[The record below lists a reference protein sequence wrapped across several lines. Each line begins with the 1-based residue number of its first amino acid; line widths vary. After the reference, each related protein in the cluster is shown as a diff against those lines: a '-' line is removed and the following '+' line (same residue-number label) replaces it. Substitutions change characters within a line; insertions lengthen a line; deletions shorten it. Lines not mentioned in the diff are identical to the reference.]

1 MIDLRSDTVTLPTP
15 AMMDSIMHARLGDDV
30 LDEDPTI
37 HELEKKSAEHT
48 GKEAALFV
56 PSGTMA
62 NLTAILAHCE
72 RGDEVILGD
81 QAHTFLYEAGGI
93 SSLGGIHSHQ
103 LKNQD
108 DGTLTLNDIKNAIRL
123 DNVHFPK
130 TRLICLENTH
140 NRCYGFPLTIDYL
153 NAVRTIANEHELLV
167 HVDGAR
173 LFNASVALG
182 ITVKELCK
190 PADSTTFCLSKG
202 LSAPVGS
209 LVCGEEGFIH
219 RVKRLRKVLGGGMR
233 QAGILA
239 AAGIEALDT
248 MVERLALDHKHAKT
262 LADGISRINGL
273 QCDPEFV
280 PTNIV
285 YFTLERGDI
294 NGVELVSLMK
304 KNGIQ
309 FFEISPKRFRLVTHC
324 GINAAEIEETLAM
337 FSRVM
342 NGLS

>member
-1 MIDLRSDTVTLPTP
+1 
-15 AMMDSIMHARLGDDV
+15 MHAITNAKLGDDV

-37 HELEKKSAEHT
+37 HELEKISCEIT

-62 NLTAILAHCE
+62 NLTAVLAHCE

-108 DGTLTLNDIKNAIRL
+108 DGTLALDDIRNAIRTE
-123 DNVHFPK
+123 NVHFPR

-140 NRCYGFPLTIDYL
+140 NRCFGFPLHLDYL
-153 NAVRTIANEHELLV
+153 HSVRSIADENALKL

-173 LFNASVALG
+173 LFNAAVALG
-182 ITVKELCK
+182 IAVEELCG
-190 PADSTTFCLSKG
+190 PVDSTTFCLSKG

-209 LVCGEEGFIH
+209 LVCGNTDFIYK
-219 RVKRLRKVLGGGMR
+219 VKRLRKVLGGGMR

-239 AAGIEALDT
+239 AAGIEALET
-248 MVERLALDHKHAKT
+248 MVDQLALDHQHAKV
-262 LADGISRINGL
+262 LADGLSSVDGL
-273 QCDPEFV
+273 HCNPEFV

-285 YFTLERGDI
+285 YFLLERENITGQ
-294 NGVELVSLMK
+294 ELVSVME

-309 FFEISPKRFRLVTHC
+309 FFELSPKRFRLVTHA
-324 GINAAEIEETLAM
+324 GIEEKDVFKTIEI
-337 FSRVM
+337 FRRVM
-342 NGLS
+342 DE

>member
-1 MIDLRSDTVTLPTP
+1 
-15 AMMDSIMHARLGDDV
+15 MHAIVRAKLGDDV
-30 LDEDPTI
+30 LDEDPTV
-37 HELEKKSAEHT
+37 HELEKKSCEIT

-62 NLTAILAHCE
+62 NLTAVLAHCE

-108 DGTLTLNDIKNAIRL
+108 DGTLALDDIRNAIRTE
-123 DNVHFPK
+123 NVHFPR

-140 NRCYGFPLTIDYL
+140 NRCFGFPLHLDYL
-153 NAVRTIANEHELLV
+153 HSVRSIADENALKL

-173 LFNASVALG
+173 LFNAAVALG
-182 ITVKELCK
+182 ISVEELCG
-190 PADSTTFCLSKG
+190 PVDSTTFCLSKG

-209 LVCGEEGFIH
+209 LVCGNTDFIYK
-219 RVKRLRKVLGGGMR
+219 VKRLRKVLGGGMR

-239 AAGIEALDT
+239 AAGIEALET
-248 MVERLALDHKHAKT
+248 MVDQLALDHHHAKV
-262 LADGISRINGL
+262 LADGLSSVDGL
-273 QCDPEFV
+273 HCNPEFV

-285 YFTLERGDI
+285 YFLLERENITGQ
-294 NGVELVSLMK
+294 ELVSVME

-309 FFEISPKRFRLVTHC
+309 FFELSPKRFRLVTHA
-324 GINAAEIEETLAM
+324 GIEEKDVFKTIEI
-337 FSRVM
+337 FQKVM
-342 NGLS
+342 HE

>member
-1 MIDLRSDTVTLPTP
+1 MIDLRSDTVTLPTEG
-15 AMMDSIMHARLGDDV
+15 MMHAISGAKLGDDV
-30 LDEDPTI
+30 LDEDPTV
-37 HELEKKSAEHT
+37 HELEKKSCEFT
-48 GKEAALFV
+48 GKKAALFV

-62 NLTAILAHCE
+62 NLTAVLAHCE

-108 DGTLTLNDIKNAIRL
+108 DGTLALDDIRNAIRTE
-123 DNVHFPK
+123 NVHFPR

-140 NRCYGFPLTIDYL
+140 NRCFGFPLHLNYL
-153 NAVRTIANEHELLV
+153 HSVRSIADENALKL

-173 LFNASVALG
+173 LFNAAVALG
-182 ITVKELCK
+182 ISVEELCG
-190 PADSTTFCLSKG
+190 PVDSTTFCLSKG

-209 LVCGEEGFIH
+209 LVCGNTDFIYK
-219 RVKRLRKVLGGGMR
+219 VKRLRKVLGGGMR

-239 AAGIEALDT
+239 AAGIEALET
-248 MVERLALDHKHAKT
+248 MVDQLALDHHHAKV
-262 LADGISRINGL
+262 LADGLSSVDGL
-273 QCDPEFV
+273 HCNPEFV

-285 YFTLERGDI
+285 YFLLERENITGQ
-294 NGVELVSLMK
+294 ELVSVMV

-309 FFEISPKRFRLVTHC
+309 FFELSPKRFRLVTHA
-324 GINAAEIEETLAM
+324 GIEGKDVFKTIEI
-337 FSRVM
+337 FRKVM
-342 NGLS
+342 HE

>member
-1 MIDLRSDTVTLPTP
+1 
-15 AMMDSIMHARLGDDV
+15 MHAIANAKLGDDV
-30 LDEDPTI
+30 LDEDPTV
-37 HELEKKSAEHT
+37 HELEKKSCEIT

-62 NLTAILAHCE
+62 NLTAVLAHCE

-108 DGTLTLNDIKNAIRL
+108 DGTLALDDIRNAIRTE
-123 DNVHFPK
+123 NVHFPR

-140 NRCYGFPLTIDYL
+140 NRCFGFPLHLDYL
-153 NAVRTIANEHELLV
+153 HSVRSIADENALKL

-173 LFNASVALG
+173 LFNAAVALG
-182 ITVKELCK
+182 ISVEELCG
-190 PADSTTFCLSKG
+190 PVDSTTFCLSKG

-209 LVCGEEGFIH
+209 LVCGNTNFIYK
-219 RVKRLRKVLGGGMR
+219 VKRLRKVLGGGMR

-239 AAGIEALDT
+239 AAGIEALET
-248 MVERLALDHKHAKT
+248 MVDQLALDHHHAKV
-262 LADGISRINGL
+262 LADGLSSVDGL
-273 QCDPEFV
+273 HCNSVFV

-285 YFTLERGDI
+285 YFLLERENITGQ
-294 NGVELVSLMK
+294 ELVSVME

-309 FFEISPKRFRLVTHC
+309 FFELSPKRFRLVTHA
-324 GINAAEIEETLAM
+324 GIDEKDVFKTIEI
-337 FSRVM
+337 FRKVM
-342 NGLS
+342 HE

>member
-1 MIDLRSDTVTLPTP
+1 
-15 AMMDSIMHARLGDDV
+15 MHAITNAKLGDDV
-30 LDEDPTI
+30 LDEDPTV
-37 HELEKKSAEHT
+37 HELEKRSCEIT

-108 DGTLTLNDIKNAIRL
+108 DGTLALDDIRNAIRTE
-123 DNVHFPK
+123 NVHFPR

-140 NRCYGFPLTIDYL
+140 NRCFGFPLHLDYL
-153 NAVRTIANEHELLV
+153 HSVRSIADENALKL

-173 LFNASVALG
+173 LFNAAVALG
-182 ITVKELCK
+182 IAVEELCG
-190 PADSTTFCLSKG
+190 PVDSTTFCLSKG

-209 LVCGEEGFIH
+209 LVCGNTDFIYK
-219 RVKRLRKVLGGGMR
+219 VKRLRKVLGGGMR

-239 AAGIEALDT
+239 AAGIEALET
-248 MVERLALDHKHAKT
+248 MVDQLALDHQHAKV
-262 LADGISRINGL
+262 LADGLSSVDGL
-273 QCDPEFV
+273 HCNPEFV

-285 YFTLERGDI
+285 YFLLERENITGQ
-294 NGVELVSLMK
+294 ELVSVME

-309 FFEISPKRFRLVTHC
+309 FFELSPKRFRLVTHA
-324 GINAAEIEETLAM
+324 GIEEKDVFKTIEI
-337 FSRVM
+337 FRRVM
-342 NGLS
+342 DE

>member
-1 MIDLRSDTVTLPTP
+1 
-15 AMMDSIMHARLGDDV
+15 MHAIANAKLGDDV
-30 LDEDPTI
+30 LDEDPTV
-37 HELEKKSAEHT
+37 HELEKKSCEIT

-62 NLTAILAHCE
+62 NLTAVLAHCE

-108 DGTLTLNDIKNAIRL
+108 DGTLALDDIRNAIRTE
-123 DNVHFPK
+123 NVHFPR

-140 NRCYGFPLTIDYL
+140 NRCFGFPLHLDYL
-153 NAVRTIANEHELLV
+153 HSVRSLADENALKL

-173 LFNASVALG
+173 LFNAAVALG
-182 ITVKELCK
+182 ISVEELCG
-190 PADSTTFCLSKG
+190 PVDSTTFCLSKG

-209 LVCGEEGFIH
+209 LVCGNTDFIYK
-219 RVKRLRKVLGGGMR
+219 VKRLRKVLGGGMR

-239 AAGIEALDT
+239 AAGIEALET
-248 MVERLALDHKHAKT
+248 MVDQLALDHHHAKV
-262 LADGISRINGL
+262 LADGLSSVDGL
-273 QCDPEFV
+273 HCNPEFV

-285 YFTLERGDI
+285 YFLLERENITGQ
-294 NGVELVSLMK
+294 ELVSVME

-309 FFEISPKRFRLVTHC
+309 FFELSPKRFRLVTHA
-324 GINAAEIEETLAM
+324 GIEEKDVFKTIEI
-337 FSRVM
+337 FRKVM
-342 NGLS
+342 HELN

>member
-1 MIDLRSDTVTLPTP
+1 MIDLRSDTVTFPTQG
-15 AMMDSIMHARLGDDV
+15 MMHAIADAKLGDDV

-37 HELEKKSAEHT
+37 HKLEKKSAKLT
-48 GKEAALFV
+48 GKEVALFV

-93 SSLGGIHSHQ
+93 SSLGGVHSHQ
-103 LKNQD
+103 LKNQK
-108 DGTLTLNDIKNAIRL
+108 DGTLALDEIKNAIRA
-123 DNVHFPK
+123 DNVHFPR

-153 NAVRTIANEHELLV
+153 NAVRTIANENELKL

-182 ITVKELCK
+182 VPVNELCK
-190 PADSTTFCLSKG
+190 PVDSSTFCLSKG

-209 LVCGEEGFIH
+209 LVCGNEDFIH

-239 AAGIEALDT
+239 AAGIEALET
-248 MVERLALDHKHAKT
+248 MVAQLALDHHHAKI
-262 LADGISRINGL
+262 LANELSSVDGLHCN
-273 QCDPEFV
+273 PEFV

-285 YFTLERGDI
+285 YFLLERDNLTGQ
-294 NGVELVSLMK
+294 ELVSVME
-304 KNGIQ
+304 KNDIQ
-309 FFEISPKRFRLVTHC
+309 FFELSPKRFRLVTHA
-324 GINAAEIEETLAM
+324 GIEEKDVFKTIEI
-337 FSRVM
+337 FRKVM
-342 NGLS
+342 HE

>member
-1 MIDLRSDTVTLPTP
+1 
-15 AMMDSIMHARLGDDV
+15 MHAIANAKLGDDV
-30 LDEDPTI
+30 LDEDPTV
-37 HELEKKSAEHT
+37 HELEKKSAELT

-62 NLTAILAHCE
+62 NLTAVLAHCE

-108 DGTLTLNDIKNAIRL
+108 DGTLALDDIRNAIRTE
-123 DNVHFPK
+123 NVHFPR

-140 NRCYGFPLTIDYL
+140 NRCFGFPLHLNYL
-153 NAVRTIANEHELLV
+153 HSVRSIADENSLKL

-173 LFNASVALG
+173 LFNAAVALG
-182 ITVKELCK
+182 ISVEELCG
-190 PADSTTFCLSKG
+190 PVDSTTFCLSKG

-209 LVCGEEGFIH
+209 LVCGNTDFIYK
-219 RVKRLRKVLGGGMR
+219 VKRLRKVLGGGMR

-239 AAGIEALDT
+239 AAGIEALET
-248 MVERLALDHKHAKT
+248 MVDQLALDHHHAKV
-262 LADGISRINGL
+262 LADGLSSVDGL
-273 QCDPEFV
+273 HCNPEFV

-285 YFTLERGDI
+285 YFLLERENITGQ
-294 NGVELVSLMK
+294 ELVSVME

-309 FFEISPKRFRLVTHC
+309 FFELSPKRFRLVTHA
-324 GINAAEIEETLAM
+324 GIEEKDVFKTIEI
-337 FSRVM
+337 FRKVM
-342 NGLS
+342 HE

>member
-1 MIDLRSDTVTLPTP
+1 
-15 AMMDSIMHARLGDDV
+15 MHAITNAKLGDDV
-30 LDEDPTI
+30 LDEDPTV
-37 HELEKKSAEHT
+37 HELEKISCEIT

-108 DGTLTLNDIKNAIRL
+108 DGTLALDDIRNAIRTE
-123 DNVHFPK
+123 NVHFPR

-140 NRCYGFPLTIDYL
+140 NRCFGFPLHLDYL
-153 NAVRTIANEHELLV
+153 HSVRSIADENALKL

-173 LFNASVALG
+173 LFNAAVALG
-182 ITVKELCK
+182 IAVEELCG
-190 PADSTTFCLSKG
+190 PVDSTTFCLSKG

-209 LVCGEEGFIH
+209 LVCGNTDFIYK
-219 RVKRLRKVLGGGMR
+219 VKRLRKVLGGGMR

-239 AAGIEALDT
+239 AAGIEALET
-248 MVERLALDHKHAKT
+248 MVDQLALDHHHAKV
-262 LADGISRINGL
+262 LADGLSSVDGL
-273 QCDPEFV
+273 HCNPEFV

-285 YFTLERGDI
+285 YFLLERENITGQ
-294 NGVELVSLMK
+294 ELISVME

-309 FFEISPKRFRLVTHC
+309 FFELSPKRFRLVTHA
-324 GINAAEIEETLAM
+324 GIEEKDVFKTIEI
-337 FSRVM
+337 FRRVM
-342 NGLS
+342 DE

>member
-1 MIDLRSDTVTLPTP
+1 
-15 AMMDSIMHARLGDDV
+15 MHAIANAKLGDDV
-30 LDEDPTI
+30 LDEDPTV
-37 HELEKKSAEHT
+37 HELEKKSCEIT

-62 NLTAILAHCE
+62 NLTAVLAHCE

-108 DGTLTLNDIKNAIRL
+108 DGTLALDDIRNAIRTE
-123 DNVHFPK
+123 NVHFPR

-140 NRCYGFPLTIDYL
+140 NRCFGFPLHLDYL
-153 NAVRTIANEHELLV
+153 HSVRSIADENALKL

-173 LFNASVALG
+173 LFNAAVALG
-182 ITVKELCK
+182 ISVEELCG
-190 PADSTTFCLSKG
+190 PVDSTTFCLSKG

-209 LVCGEEGFIH
+209 LVCGNTGFIYK
-219 RVKRLRKVLGGGMR
+219 VKRLRKVLGGGMR

-239 AAGIEALDT
+239 AAGIEALET
-248 MVERLALDHKHAKT
+248 MVDQLALDHHHAKV
-262 LADGISRINGL
+262 LADGLSSVDGL
-273 QCDPEFV
+273 HCNSVFV

-285 YFTLERGDI
+285 YFLLERENITGQ
-294 NGVELVSLMK
+294 ELVSVME

-309 FFEISPKRFRLVTHC
+309 FFELSPKRFRLVTHA
-324 GINAAEIEETLAM
+324 GIEEKDVFKTIEI
-337 FSRVM
+337 FRKVM
-342 NGLS
+342 HE

>member
-1 MIDLRSDTVTLPTP
+1 MIDLRSDTITLPTEG
-15 AMMDSIMHARLGDDV
+15 MMHAITNAKLGDDV
-30 LDEDPTI
+30 LDEDPTV
-37 HELEKKSAEHT
+37 HELEKKSCEIT

-62 NLTAILAHCE
+62 NLTAVLAHCE

-108 DGTLTLNDIKNAIRL
+108 DGTLALDDIRNAIRTE
-123 DNVHFPK
+123 NVHFPR

-140 NRCYGFPLTIDYL
+140 NRCFGFPLHLDYL
-153 NAVRTIANEHELLV
+153 HSVRSIADENALKL

-173 LFNASVALG
+173 LFNAAVALG
-182 ITVKELCK
+182 IAVEELCG
-190 PADSTTFCLSKG
+190 PVDSTTFCLSKG

-209 LVCGEEGFIH
+209 LVCGNTDFIYK
-219 RVKRLRKVLGGGMR
+219 VKRLRKVLGGGMR

-239 AAGIEALDT
+239 AAGIEALET
-248 MVERLALDHKHAKT
+248 MVDQLALDHQHAKV
-262 LADGISRINGL
+262 LADGLSSVDGL
-273 QCDPEFV
+273 HCNPEFV

-285 YFTLERGDI
+285 YFLLERENITGQ
-294 NGVELVSLMK
+294 ELVSVME

-309 FFEISPKRFRLVTHC
+309 FFELSPKRFRLVTHA
-324 GINAAEIEETLAM
+324 GIEEKDVFKTIEI
-337 FSRVM
+337 FRKVM
-342 NGLS
+342 DE

>member
-1 MIDLRSDTVTLPTP
+1 
-15 AMMDSIMHARLGDDV
+15 MHAIVRAKLGDDV
-30 LDEDPTI
+30 LDEDPTV
-37 HELEKKSAEHT
+37 HELEKKSCEIT

-62 NLTAILAHCE
+62 NLTAVLAHCE

-108 DGTLTLNDIKNAIRL
+108 DGTLALDDIRNAIRTE
-123 DNVHFPK
+123 NVHFPR

-140 NRCYGFPLTIDYL
+140 NRCFGFPLHLDYL
-153 NAVRTIANEHELLV
+153 HSVRSIADENALKL

-173 LFNASVALG
+173 LFNAAVALE
-182 ITVKELCK
+182 ISVEELCG
-190 PADSTTFCLSKG
+190 PVDSTTFCLSKG

-209 LVCGEEGFIH
+209 LVCGNTDFIYK
-219 RVKRLRKVLGGGMR
+219 VKRLRKVLGGGMR

-239 AAGIEALDT
+239 AAGIEALET
-248 MVERLALDHKHAKT
+248 MVDQLALDHHHAKV
-262 LADGISRINGL
+262 LADGLSSVDGL
-273 QCDPEFV
+273 HCNPEFV

-285 YFTLERGDI
+285 YFLLERENITGQ
-294 NGVELVSLMK
+294 ELVSVME

-309 FFEISPKRFRLVTHC
+309 FFELSPKRFRLVTHA
-324 GINAAEIEETLAM
+324 GIEEKDVFKTIEI
-337 FSRVM
+337 FRKVM
-342 NGLS
+342 HGWN

>member
-1 MIDLRSDTVTLPTP
+1 
-15 AMMDSIMHARLGDDV
+15 MHAITNAKLGDDV
-30 LDEDPTI
+30 LDEDPTV
-37 HELEKKSAEHT
+37 HELEKISCEIT

-62 NLTAILAHCE
+62 NLTAVLAHCE

-108 DGTLTLNDIKNAIRL
+108 DGTLALDDIRNAIRAE
-123 DNVHFPK
+123 NVHFPR

-140 NRCYGFPLTIDYL
+140 NRCFGFPLHLDYL
-153 NAVRTIANEHELLV
+153 HSVRSIADENALKL

-173 LFNASVALG
+173 LFNAAVALG
-182 ITVKELCK
+182 IAVEELCG
-190 PADSTTFCLSKG
+190 PVDSTTFCLSKG

-209 LVCGEEGFIH
+209 LVCGNTDFIYK
-219 RVKRLRKVLGGGMR
+219 VKRLRKVLGGGMR

-239 AAGIEALDT
+239 AAGIEALET
-248 MVERLALDHKHAKT
+248 MVDQLALDHQHAKV
-262 LADGISRINGL
+262 LADGLSSVDGL
-273 QCDPEFV
+273 HCNPEFV

-285 YFTLERGDI
+285 YFLLERENITGQ
-294 NGVELVSLMK
+294 ELVSVME

-309 FFEISPKRFRLVTHC
+309 FFELSPKRFRLVTHA
-324 GINAAEIEETLAM
+324 GIEEKDVFKTIEI
-337 FSRVM
+337 FRRVM
-342 NGLS
+342 DE

>member
-1 MIDLRSDTVTLPTP
+1 M
-15 AMMDSIMHARLGDDV
+15 MHAIVRAKLGDDV
-30 LDEDPTI
+30 LDEDPTV
-37 HELEKKSAEHT
+37 HELEKKSCEIT

-62 NLTAILAHCE
+62 NLTAVLAHCE

-108 DGTLTLNDIKNAIRL
+108 DGTLALDDIRNAIRTE
-123 DNVHFPK
+123 NVHFPR

-140 NRCYGFPLTIDYL
+140 NRCFGFPLHLDYL
-153 NAVRTIANEHELLV
+153 HSVRSIADENALKL

-173 LFNASVALG
+173 LFNAAVALG
-182 ITVKELCK
+182 ISVEELCG
-190 PADSTTFCLSKG
+190 PVDSTTFCLSKG

-209 LVCGEEGFIH
+209 LVCGNTDFIYK
-219 RVKRLRKVLGGGMR
+219 VKRLRKVLGGGMR

-239 AAGIEALDT
+239 AAGIEALET
-248 MVERLALDHKHAKT
+248 MVDQLALDHHHAKV
-262 LADGISRINGL
+262 LADGLSSVDGL
-273 QCDPEFV
+273 HCNPEFV

-285 YFTLERGDI
+285 YFLLERENITGQ
-294 NGVELVSLMK
+294 ELVSVME

-309 FFEISPKRFRLVTHC
+309 FFELSPKRFRLVTHA
-324 GINAAEIEETLAM
+324 GIEEKDVFKTIEI
-337 FSRVM
+337 FRKVM
-342 NGLS
+342 HE

>member
-1 MIDLRSDTVTLPTP
+1 M
-15 AMMDSIMHARLGDDV
+15 MHAITNAKLGDDV
-30 LDEDPTI
+30 LDEDPTV
-37 HELEKKSAEHT
+37 HELEKISCEIT

-108 DGTLTLNDIKNAIRL
+108 DGTLALDDIRNAIRTE
-123 DNVHFPK
+123 NVHFPR

-140 NRCYGFPLTIDYL
+140 NRCFGFPLHLDYL
-153 NAVRTIANEHELLV
+153 HSVRSIADENALKL

-173 LFNASVALG
+173 LFNAAVALG
-182 ITVKELCK
+182 IAVEELCG
-190 PADSTTFCLSKG
+190 PVDSTTFCLSKG

-209 LVCGEEGFIH
+209 LVCGNTDFIYK
-219 RVKRLRKVLGGGMR
+219 VKRLRKVLGGGMR

-239 AAGIEALDT
+239 AAGIEALET
-248 MVERLALDHKHAKT
+248 MVDQLALDHQHAKV
-262 LADGISRINGL
+262 LADGLSSVDGL
-273 QCDPEFV
+273 HCNPEFV

-285 YFTLERGDI
+285 YFLLERENITGQ
-294 NGVELVSLMK
+294 ELVSVME

-309 FFEISPKRFRLVTHC
+309 FFELSPKRFRLVTHA
-324 GINAAEIEETLAM
+324 GIEEKDVFKTIEI
-337 FSRVM
+337 FRRVM
-342 NGLS
+342 DE

>member
-1 MIDLRSDTVTLPTP
+1 
-15 AMMDSIMHARLGDDV
+15 MHAIANAKLGDDV
-30 LDEDPTI
+30 LDEDPTV
-37 HELEKKSAEHT
+37 HELEKKSCEIT

-62 NLTAILAHCE
+62 NLTAVLAHCE

-108 DGTLTLNDIKNAIRL
+108 DGTLALDDIRNAIRTE
-123 DNVHFPK
+123 NVHFPR

-140 NRCYGFPLTIDYL
+140 NRCFGFPLHLDYL
-153 NAVRTIANEHELLV
+153 HSVRSIADENALKL

-173 LFNASVALG
+173 LFNAAVALG
-182 ITVKELCK
+182 ISVEELCG
-190 PADSTTFCLSKG
+190 PVDSTTFCLSKG

-209 LVCGEEGFIH
+209 LVCGNTNFIYK
-219 RVKRLRKVLGGGMR
+219 VKRLRKVLGGGMR

-239 AAGIEALDT
+239 AAGIEALET
-248 MVERLALDHKHAKT
+248 MVDQLALDHHHAKV
-262 LADGISRINGL
+262 LADGLSSVDGL
-273 QCDPEFV
+273 HCNSVFV

-285 YFTLERGDI
+285 YFLLERENITGQ
-294 NGVELVSLMK
+294 ELVSVME

-309 FFEISPKRFRLVTHC
+309 FFELSPKRFRLVTHA
-324 GINAAEIEETLAM
+324 GIEEKDVFKTIEI
-337 FSRVM
+337 FRKVM
-342 NGLS
+342 HE

>member
-1 MIDLRSDTVTLPTP
+1 MIDLRSDTITLPTEG
-15 AMMDSIMHARLGDDV
+15 MMHAIANAKLGDDV
-30 LDEDPTI
+30 LDEDPTV
-37 HELEKKSAEHT
+37 HELEKKSCEIT

-62 NLTAILAHCE
+62 NLTAVLAHCE

-108 DGTLTLNDIKNAIRL
+108 DGTLALDDIRNAIRTE
-123 DNVHFPK
+123 NVHFPR

-140 NRCYGFPLTIDYL
+140 NRCFGFPLHLDYL
-153 NAVRTIANEHELLV
+153 HSVRSIADENALKL

-173 LFNASVALG
+173 LFNAAVALG
-182 ITVKELCK
+182 ISVEELCG
-190 PADSTTFCLSKG
+190 PVDSTTFCLSKG

-209 LVCGEEGFIH
+209 LVCGNTDFIYK
-219 RVKRLRKVLGGGMR
+219 VKRLRKVLGGGMR

-239 AAGIEALDT
+239 AAGIEALET
-248 MVERLALDHKHAKT
+248 MVDQLALDHHHAKV
-262 LADGISRINGL
+262 LADGLSSVDGL
-273 QCDPEFV
+273 HCNPEFV

-285 YFTLERGDI
+285 YFLLERENITGQ
-294 NGVELVSLMK
+294 ELVSVME

-309 FFEISPKRFRLVTHC
+309 FFELSPKRFRLVTHA
-324 GINAAEIEETLAM
+324 GIEEKDVFKTIEI
-337 FSRVM
+337 FRKVM
-342 NGLS
+342 HGWN

>member
-62 NLTAILAHCE
+62 NLTAVLAHCE

-108 DGTLTLNDIKNAIRL
+108 DGTLALDDIRNAIRTE
-123 DNVHFPK
+123 NVHFPR

-140 NRCYGFPLTIDYL
+140 NRCFGFPLHLDYL
-153 NAVRTIANEHELLV
+153 HSVRSIADENALKL

-173 LFNASVALG
+173 LFNAAVALG
-182 ITVKELCK
+182 ISVEELCG
-190 PADSTTFCLSKG
+190 PVDSTTFCLSKG

-209 LVCGEEGFIH
+209 LVCGNTDFIFK
-219 RVKRLRKVLGGGMR
+219 VKRLRKVLGGGMR

-239 AAGIEALDT
+239 AAGIEALET
-248 MVERLALDHKHAKT
+248 MVDQLALDHHHAKV
-262 LADGISRINGL
+262 LADGLSSVDGL
-273 QCDPEFV
+273 HCNPEFV

-285 YFTLERGDI
+285 YFLLERENITGQ
-294 NGVELVSLMK
+294 ELVSVME

-309 FFEISPKRFRLVTHC
+309 FFELSPKRFRLVTHA
-324 GINAAEIEETLAM
+324 GIEEKDVFKTIEI
-337 FSRVM
+337 FRKVM
-342 NGLS
+342 HE

>member
-1 MIDLRSDTVTLPTP
+1 
-15 AMMDSIMHARLGDDV
+15 MHAITNAKLGDDV
-30 LDEDPTI
+30 LDEDPTV
-37 HELEKKSAEHT
+37 HELEKISCEIT

-62 NLTAILAHCE
+62 NLTAVLAHCE

-108 DGTLTLNDIKNAIRL
+108 DGTLALDDIRNAIRTE
-123 DNVHFPK
+123 NVHFPR

-140 NRCYGFPLTIDYL
+140 NRCFGFPLHLDYL
-153 NAVRTIANEHELLV
+153 HSVRSIADENALKL

-173 LFNASVALG
+173 LFNAAVALG
-182 ITVKELCK
+182 IAVEELCG
-190 PADSTTFCLSKG
+190 PVDSTTFCLSKG

-209 LVCGEEGFIH
+209 LVCGNTDFIYK
-219 RVKRLRKVLGGGMR
+219 VKRLRKVLGGGMR

-239 AAGIEALDT
+239 AAGIEALET
-248 MVERLALDHKHAKT
+248 MVDQLALDHQHAKV
-262 LADGISRINGL
+262 LADGLSSVDGL
-273 QCDPEFV
+273 HCNPEFV

-285 YFTLERGDI
+285 YFLLERENITGQ
-294 NGVELVSLMK
+294 ELISVME

-309 FFEISPKRFRLVTHC
+309 FFELSPKRFRLVTHA
-324 GINAAEIEETLAM
+324 GIEEKDVFKTIEI
-337 FSRVM
+337 FRKVM
-342 NGLS
+342 DE

>member
-1 MIDLRSDTVTLPTP
+1 
-15 AMMDSIMHARLGDDV
+15 MHAITNAKLGDDV
-30 LDEDPTI
+30 LDEDSTV
-37 HELEKKSAEHT
+37 HELEKKSCEIT

-62 NLTAILAHCE
+62 NLTAVLAHCE

-108 DGTLTLNDIKNAIRL
+108 DGTLTLDDIRNAIRTE
-123 DNVHFPK
+123 NVHFPR

-140 NRCYGFPLTIDYL
+140 NRCFGFPLHLDYL
-153 NAVRTIANEHELLV
+153 HSVRSIADENALKL

-173 LFNASVALG
+173 LFNAAVALG
-182 ITVKELCK
+182 ISVEELCG
-190 PADSTTFCLSKG
+190 PVDSTTFCLSKG

-209 LVCGEEGFIH
+209 LVCGNTGFIYK
-219 RVKRLRKVLGGGMR
+219 VKRLRKVLGGGMR

-239 AAGIEALDT
+239 AAGIEALET
-248 MVERLALDHKHAKT
+248 MVDQLALDHHHAKV
-262 LADGISRINGL
+262 LADGLSSVDGL
-273 QCDPEFV
+273 HCNSVFV

-285 YFTLERGDI
+285 YFLLERENITGQ
-294 NGVELVSLMK
+294 ELVSVME

-309 FFEISPKRFRLVTHC
+309 FFELSPKRFRLVTHA
-324 GINAAEIEETLAM
+324 GIEEKDVFKTIEI
-337 FSRVM
+337 FRKVM
-342 NGLS
+342 HGWN

>member
-1 MIDLRSDTVTLPTP
+1 MIDLRSDTITLPTEG
-15 AMMDSIMHARLGDDV
+15 MMHAIANAKLGDDV
-30 LDEDPTI
+30 LDEDPTV
-37 HELEKKSAEHT
+37 HELEKKSCEIT

-62 NLTAILAHCE
+62 NLTAVLAHCE

-108 DGTLTLNDIKNAIRL
+108 DGTLALDDIRNAIRTE
-123 DNVHFPK
+123 NVHFPR

-140 NRCYGFPLTIDYL
+140 NRCFGFPLHLNYL
-153 NAVRTIANEHELLV
+153 HSVRSIADENALKL

-173 LFNASVALG
+173 LFNAAVALG
-182 ITVKELCK
+182 ISVEELCG
-190 PADSTTFCLSKG
+190 PVDSTTFCLSKG

-209 LVCGEEGFIH
+209 LVCGNTDFIYK
-219 RVKRLRKVLGGGMR
+219 VKRLRKVLGGGMR

-239 AAGIEALDT
+239 AAGIEALET
-248 MVERLALDHKHAKT
+248 MVDQLALDHHHAKV
-262 LADGISRINGL
+262 LADGLSSVDGL
-273 QCDPEFV
+273 HCNSVFV

-285 YFTLERGDI
+285 YFLLERENITGQ
-294 NGVELVSLMK
+294 ELVSVME

-309 FFEISPKRFRLVTHC
+309 FFELSPKRFRLVTHA
-324 GINAAEIEETLAM
+324 GIEEKDVFKTIEI
-337 FSRVM
+337 FRKVM
-342 NGLS
+342 HE

>member
-1 MIDLRSDTVTLPTP
+1 MIDLRSDTITLPTEG
-15 AMMDSIMHARLGDDV
+15 MMHAITNAKLGDDV
-30 LDEDPTI
+30 LDEDPTV
-37 HELEKKSAEHT
+37 HELEKISCEIT

-62 NLTAILAHCE
+62 NLTAVLAHCE

-108 DGTLTLNDIKNAIRL
+108 DGTLALDDIRNAIRAE
-123 DNVHFPK
+123 NVHFPR

-140 NRCYGFPLTIDYL
+140 NRCFGFPLHLDYL
-153 NAVRTIANEHELLV
+153 HSVRSIADENALKL

-173 LFNASVALG
+173 LFNAAVALG
-182 ITVKELCK
+182 IAVEELCG
-190 PADSTTFCLSKG
+190 PVDSTTFCLSKG

-209 LVCGEEGFIH
+209 LVCGNTDFIYK
-219 RVKRLRKVLGGGMR
+219 VKRLRKVLGGGMR

-239 AAGIEALDT
+239 AAGIEALET
-248 MVERLALDHKHAKT
+248 MVDQLALDHQHAKV
-262 LADGISRINGL
+262 LADGLSSVDGL
-273 QCDPEFV
+273 HCNPEFV

-285 YFTLERGDI
+285 YFLLERENITGQ
-294 NGVELVSLMK
+294 ELVSVME

-309 FFEISPKRFRLVTHC
+309 FFELSPKRFRLVTHA
-324 GINAAEIEETLAM
+324 GIEEKDVFKTIEI
-337 FSRVM
+337 FRRVM
-342 NGLS
+342 DE

>member
-1 MIDLRSDTVTLPTP
+1 
-15 AMMDSIMHARLGDDV
+15 MHAIANAKLGDDV
-30 LDEDPTI
+30 LDEDPTV
-37 HELEKKSAEHT
+37 HELEKKSCEIT

-62 NLTAILAHCE
+62 NLTAVLAHCE

-108 DGTLTLNDIKNAIRL
+108 DGTLALDDIRNAIRTE
-123 DNVHFPK
+123 NVHFPR

-140 NRCYGFPLTIDYL
+140 NRCFGFPLHLDYL
-153 NAVRTIANEHELLV
+153 HSVRSIADENALKL

-173 LFNASVALG
+173 LFNAAVALG
-182 ITVKELCK
+182 ISVEELCG
-190 PADSTTFCLSKG
+190 PVDSTTFCLSKG

-209 LVCGEEGFIH
+209 LVCGNTGFIYK
-219 RVKRLRKVLGGGMR
+219 VKRLRKVLGGGMR

-239 AAGIEALDT
+239 AAGIEALET
-248 MVERLALDHKHAKT
+248 MVDQLALDHHHAKV
-262 LADGISRINGL
+262 LADGLSSVDGL
-273 QCDPEFV
+273 HCNSVFV

-285 YFTLERGDI
+285 YFLLERENITGQ
-294 NGVELVSLMK
+294 ELVSVME

-309 FFEISPKRFRLVTHC
+309 FFELSPKRFRLVTHA
-324 GINAAEIEETLAM
+324 GIEEKDVFKTIEI
-337 FSRVM
+337 FRKVM
-342 NGLS
+342 HGWN